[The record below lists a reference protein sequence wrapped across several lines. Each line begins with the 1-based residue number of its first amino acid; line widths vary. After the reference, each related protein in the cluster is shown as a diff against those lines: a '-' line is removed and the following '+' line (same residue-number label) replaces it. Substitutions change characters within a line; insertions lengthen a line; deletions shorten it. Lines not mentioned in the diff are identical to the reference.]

1 VREVP
6 GAIAVMR
13 VLRIDAAQQMR
24 RTRAAHVLG
33 IKPIVPAGTH
43 TGAAIAAPRLRWNGD
58 ARR

>member
-1 VREVP
+1 V
-6 GAIAVMR
+6 R

-33 IKPIVPAGTH
+33 LKPIVPAATH
-43 TGAAIAAPRLRWNGD
+43 TGPATAAPRLRWNGD